1 MQKVLNFADS
11 PNPVSQ
17 NGENKMAKDTTQLE
31 SWEQTKIFNWI
42 NENKGKY
49 PALNL
54 YFATGN
60 GLKLTPGQSKKAKA
74 QGILEKGIPDII
86 GDFPFNGYHG
96 QRIELKRLKGS
107 KTSAEQTARI
117 WMYNSLGFK
126 ADVIKGADNAIEA
139 IKKYL
144 GIME

>member
-1 MQKVLNFADS
+1 MTSKNKT
-11 PNPVSQ
+11 PV
-17 NGENKMAKDTTQLE
+17 E

-42 NENKGKY
+42 NENKNKY
-49 PALNL
+49 PALAM

-60 GLKLTPGQSKKAKA
+60 GLKLTKGQAQMAKA

-86 GDFPFNGYHG
+86 GDYPFNGYHG

-107 KTSAEQTARI
+107 KTSTEQTARI

-126 ADVIKGADNAIEA
+126 ADVIKGADNAIET
-139 IKKYL
+139 IKEYL
-144 GIME
+144 NIKE